1 MAQKYISHYKEI
13 TTEHFLKLANKEVQI
28 RPLSISYLYYNSYC
42 TGIDELRF
50 TKRYKISFNKY
61 ACFNDKD
68 NNLEHLCVRLID
80 IESNDEVHFNVGT
93 LLKTVRAIDKNTGEE
108 YQAYSKSDFNKRF
121 RKEVE
126 SVKPYITQKEL
137 IDLFVN
143 MTGGREIYFQNEWVQ
158 TPHNPYRPNR
168 VSGQLIGLYLVETSF
183 FL

>member
-1 MAQKYISHYKEI
+1 MAQKYPRPPYEEI
-13 TTEHFLKLANKEVQI
+13 TMERFLQLANKEVQI
-28 RPLSISYLYYNSYC
+28 RPLSINRLYHNSNFA
-42 TGIDELRF
+42 GIDELRF
-50 TKRYKISFNKY
+50 TKRYKISFSKY
-61 ACFNDKD
+61 ACFKDDK
-68 NNLEHLCVRLID
+68 NFEHLCVRLID
-80 IESNDEVHFNVGT
+80 IASNHEVHFNVGT

-108 YQAYSKSDFNKRF
+108 YQAYSKSEFNERF

-143 MTGGREIYFQNEWVQ
+143 MTGGREIYFENEWVQ

-168 VSGQLIGLYLVETSF
+168 VSGDLIGLYLVETSF